1 MTEPTTP
8 PPSTP
13 EYVLDSHRVVEINDS
28 AYNSPTSMYDSAYE
42 SSYESED
49 EEYNMIQFRNG
60 LIELQRQEVQYEL
73 VQFIA
78 ELRNEMEF
86 EMMIGW
92 LLGD

>member
-28 AYNSPTSMYDSAYE
+28 AYNSPMSLYDSAYE
-42 SSYESED
+42 SED
-49 EEYNMIQFRNG
+49 EDYHMVQFRNG
-60 LIELQRQEVQYEL
+60 LIELQRQEVQEEL
-73 VQFIA
+73 QRFIA